1 LIIDC
6 IILDPLLFLECLHPW
21 AFRRLLPCTFEFSV
35 QSPQVQFNTA
45 QLLFNLIVCILSTPV
60 FSVWVLGQFSVQ
72 FLNWYVPVLGGYLFF
87 ILKNHHHF
95 RVFEK
100 KEKKNQ
106 SVLGISKIR
115 MKESAVS
122 GYLKNIR
129 IKQTAG
135 SGYLRNH
142 QQSKNC
148 VTPGISKPSKKP
160 LVFIKE

>member
-1 LIIDC
+1 
-6 IILDPLLFLECLHPW
+6 
-21 AFRRLLPCTFEFSV
+21 
-35 QSPQVQFNTA
+35 
-45 QLLFNLIVCILSTPV
+45 
-60 FSVWVLGQFSVQ
+60 
-72 FLNWYVPVLGGYLFF
+72 VLGGYLFF
-87 ILKNHHHF
+87 FLKTTTPSGYL
-95 RVFEK
+95 K
-100 KEKKNQ
+100 KYKNKNQ

-115 MKESAVS
+115 IKESAVS